1 MKLQKSIIRII
12 AYAIIILG
20 ALIVAYN
27 LYQIFIL

>member
-1 MKLQKSIIRII
+1 MKLPKSIIRII

>member
-1 MKLQKSIIRII
+1 MALPKYPIKII
-12 AYAIIILG
+12 ARVIIILG